1 MTLRPCYRA
10 TCDAPGCT
18 AVEYLPHERA
28 GPARL
33 QLSSRGW
40 TTIEYH
46 VSASGAAR
54 LVYACPAHHDWRPHD
69 WRPNDDGRRLMGM
82 SMRDKRW
89 LRIRR
94 ASMLWMLQEVGVSAS
109 DLSGFIELSASRVIE
124 LVQIYDRVIMRRQAE
139 AAGWTELWARRLR
152 AAGAIP

>member
-1 MTLRPCYRA
+1 M
-10 TCDAPGCT
+10 
-18 AVEYLPHERA
+18 EYLPHDRA

-33 QLSSRGW
+33 HLSLCGW

-54 LVYACPAHHDWRPHD
+54 LVYVCPVHHDWRPE
-69 WRPNDDGRRLMGM
+69 DDGRRLIGM

-94 ASMLWMLQEVGVSAS
+94 ASMLWMLREIGVSVS
-109 DLSGFIELSASRVIE
+109 DLSGFIGLSATRVIE
-124 LVQIYDRVIMRRQAE
+124 LVQIYDRVIARRQVE
-139 AAGWTELWARRLR
+139 AADWNEPWARRLR
-152 AAGAIP
+152 AVGAIR

>member
-33 QLSSRGW
+33 HLSSCGW

-54 LVYACPAHHDWRPHD
+54 LVYVCPAHHDWRPD
-69 WRPNDDGRRLMGM
+69 DDGRQLVGM

-94 ASMLWMLQEVGVSAS
+94 ASMLWMLQEVGVSVS
-109 DLSGFIELSASRVIE
+109 DLSSFIELSDSRVVE
-124 LVQIYDRVIMRRQAE
+124 LVQIYDRVITRRQAE
-139 AAGWTELWARRLR
+139 AADWTEPWARRLR

>member
-10 TCDAPGCT
+10 TCDAPGCK
-18 AVEYLPHERA
+18 AHEYLPHERS

-33 QLSSRGW
+33 QLAVCGW
-40 TTIEYH
+40 TTIEHY

-54 LVYACPAHHDWRPHD
+54 LVYACPLHRD
-69 WRPNDDGRRLMGM
+69 WRPNDDGRRLVGM

-94 ASMLWMLQEVGVSAS
+94 AAMLWMLRETGVSPA
-109 DLSGFIELSASRVIE
+109 DLGSFISLSASRVTE
-124 LVQIYDRVIMRRQAE
+124 LVQIYGGVIARRQAE
-139 AAGWTELWARRLR
+139 AADWNEPWAKRLR
-152 AAGAIP
+152 SAGAIS